1 MDSGLVFSLGVAF
14 GLLGGVGFI
23 LLLVCSD
30 DYASAYFSE
39 RWHRL
44 GVPRSAI
51 NPEAQ
56 ETAVNSKEQVSQS
69 PESQTASEQPRPA
82 CGSVGRGISLLLL
95 AVLLGGCATT
105 HGGSGEHTSVGGGV
119 GDVHGATRSVRGVM
133 SSSAP
138 ASKPSPTSPR
148 TEDLPICG
156 FAEPYLPE
164 PCRLE
169 VTPGEWMRVSNPH
182 PKATKHHSWLWWLLL
197 SLVTL

>member
-1 MDSGLVFSLGVAF
+1 MDSGLVFSLGMAF

-119 GDVHGATRSVRGVM
+119 VGSPRAALPGQTAALA
-133 SSSAP
+133 SAGQ
-138 ASKPSPTSPR
+138 SPTSPR

-156 FAEPYLPE
+156 FEAPYLPE

-169 VTPGEWMRVSNPH
+169 VTPGEWMRVSNPR